1 MKTAKATKTAAKPH
15 YSDVHAFG
23 DQKQNARYTNPSPMG
38 KNAFRVFDPE
48 DPHSASPERTGH
60 GIRPITS
67 HHIRDQKDNGYDLS
81 GPHQYTQMKMNTFY
95 GGQGFSSEFK
105 DEHYK
110 QSLTNSKVTPAVTRP
125 LQG

>member
-1 MKTAKATKTAAKPH
+1 
-15 YSDVHAFG
+15 
-23 DQKQNARYTNPSPMG
+23 MG
-38 KNAFRVFDPE
+38 KNVFRVFDPE
-48 DPHSASPERTGH
+48 DPHNASPERTGH

-67 HHIRDQKDNGYDLS
+67 HHTRDQKDNGYDLS

-125 LQG
+125 L